1 MIFLIDN
8 QNSFTIEFWLINALK
23 LQSPAHLVT
32 ILVFLP
38 VLSNISQL
46 YAELVDSS
54 SVGIVLFFMFCAQ
67 FYVSL
72 GRRQLTGLL
81 GISVSQRH

>member
-1 MIFLIDN
+1 
-8 QNSFTIEFWLINALK
+8 
-23 LQSPAHLVT
+23 LVT
-32 ILVFLP
+32 VLIFLP

-46 YAELVDSS
+46 YAELVDSL
-54 SVGIVLFFMFCAQ
+54 SVGIFLFFMFCVQ

-81 GISVSQRH
+81 MISVLQ